1 MKKILVLL
9 SFVFLLTACTKDE
22 LKTSYLQQFVTED
35 TTILCC
41 FYCSEDKE
49 ITKERVLQQL
59 DIEMDFLEKEYEIIE
74 PQKPEPNQVYE
85 VISKDESKDHFKV
98 YYINNTGIITAK
110 RAFINNA
117 IAVANQIELET
128 GEEIYAPIKWG
139 TYIVKNNRCRSS
151 PGGC

>member
-41 FYCSEDKE
+41 FDCSEDKE

-98 YYINNTGIITAK
+98 YYINMDYS
-110 RAFINNA
+110 
-117 IAVANQIELET
+117 Q
-128 GEEIYAPIKWG
+128 
-139 TYIVKNNRCRSS
+139 
-151 PGGC
+151 